1 MGPYLLDKIYD
12 ILFECN
18 PFQRLVLPIF
28 KMAPSQDP
36 LFAGLGQAMRVG
48 TDLLAALVVG
58 GFLGWLIDSYVLD
71 TTPWGVSVGLVL
83 GLIAGIRNA
92 YRAAQRW
99 GK

>member
-1 MGPYLLDKIYD
+1 M
-12 ILFECN
+12 FECN
-18 PFQRLVLPIF
+18 PFQRLALPIYT
-28 KMAPSQDP
+28 MAPSQDP

-48 TDLLAALVVG
+48 TDLLAALIVG
-58 GFLGWLIDSYVLD
+58 GFLGWFIDSYVLG
-71 TTPWGVSVGLVL
+71 TTPWGVAVGLVL

>member
-1 MGPYLLDKIYD
+1 M
-12 ILFECN
+12 FECT
-18 PFQRLVLPIF
+18 PFQRLVLPVEY
-28 KMAPSQDP
+28 MAPSQDP

-48 TDLLAALVVG
+48 TDLLAALIVG
-58 GFLGWLIDSYVLD
+58 GFLGWLLDTYVLE
-71 TTPWGVSVGLVL
+71 TTPWGVAVGLVL

>member
-1 MGPYLLDKIYD
+1 
-12 ILFECN
+12 LFECS
-18 PFQRLVLPIF
+18 PFLRLALPVNE
-28 KMAPSQDP
+28 MAPSQDP

-48 TDLLAALVVG
+48 TDLLAALIVG

-71 TTPWGVSVGLVL
+71 TTPWGVSIGLML

-92 YRAAQRW
+92 YRASQRW

>member
-1 MGPYLLDKIYD
+1 
-12 ILFECN
+12 LFECS
-18 PFQRLVLPIF
+18 PFQRLALPVK

-48 TDLLAALVVG
+48 TDLLAALIVG
-58 GFLGWLIDSYVLD
+58 GFLGWFIDSYVLD

>member
-1 MGPYLLDKIYD
+1 MHPLQG
-12 ILFECN
+12 
-18 PFQRLVLPIF
+18 LVLSIE

-36 LFAGLGQAMRVG
+36 MFAGLGQAMRVG
-48 TDLLAALVVG
+48 TDLLAALIVG

-71 TTPWGVSVGLVL
+71 STPWGVSVGLVL
-83 GLIAGIRNA
+83 GLIAGVRNA

>member
-1 MGPYLLDKIYD
+1 LSI
-12 ILFECN
+12 E
-18 PFQRLVLPIF
+18 

-36 LFAGLGQAMRVG
+36 MFAGLGQAMRVG
-48 TDLLAALVVG
+48 TDLLAALIVG

-71 TTPWGVSVGLVL
+71 STPWGVSVGLVL
-83 GLIAGIRNA
+83 GLIAGVRNA